1 MSKRAYSCPMAAI
14 APILIAIAAF
24 LVRIINLG
32 SPKGLVFDEVYYVDG
47 ARDLLKY
54 GVEVNG
60 SNPEFI
66 VHPPVG
72 KWLIASGIKLF
83 GDNEF
88 GWRFASA
95 VFGTL
100 LILLF
105 ARLVHV
111 LFYSPLLT
119 ALAAALMALDGLL
132 LVHSRTALLDLFL
145 TFFTLL
151 GVLLWHRNRHIWAGI
166 AFGLAIGCKWSA
178 IYFVAI
184 IGLVA
189 VYRILIAHDIRKTLK
204 PIAAKFAQY
213 GLLPVFVY
221 TLTWAGW
228 FMSDRGWSRQS
239 SKNPLSSWIH
249 YHSEMLNFHTGLTA
263 THPYQANPWSWLIMG
278 RPTSFFYDSP
288 KGCSAENCAQEVLA
302 LGTPLLWWVG
312 SIAIAVVVGYWI
324 KSLINHRIDNAANLV
339 VLGLAAGY
347 LPWFAMQQRTVFTF
361 YAIIIEPFLILA
373 IIYCAKLLLASG
385 LKPVVS
391 QSIVGGV
398 LVLIVVCFLYFIP
411 LFTGQIIT
419 YEDWNLRMWFE
430 SWI

>member
-1 MSKRAYSCPMAAI
+1 MAAI
-14 APILIAIAAF
+14 APILIAVASF
-24 LVRIINLG
+24 VLRLINLG
-32 SPKGLVFDEVYYVDG
+32 LPKGFVFDEVYYVDG

-54 GVEVNG
+54 GVEVDG
-60 SNPEFI
+60 ANPEFI

-72 KWLIASGIKLF
+72 KWLIAGGINLF

-95 VFGTL
+95 VIGTL
-100 LILLF
+100 LILLV

-119 ALAAALMALDGLL
+119 ALGAALMALDGLL

-166 AFGLAIGCKWSA
+166 AFGMAIGCKWSA
-178 IYFVAI
+178 VYFVAV
-184 IGLVA
+184 IGLIA
-189 VYRILIAHDIRKTLK
+189 VYRILIAHDIRKSVK
-204 PIAAKFAQY
+204 PIAAKIAQY

-228 FMSDRGWSRQS
+228 FISDRGWSRQWS
-239 SKNPLSSWIH
+239 TNPLLSWLH
-249 YHSEMLNFHTGLTA
+249 YHSEMLNFHTGLTQ

-278 RPTSFFYDSP
+278 RPTSFFYAAP
-288 KGCSAENCAQEVLA
+288 KGCGAKDCAQEVLA

-312 SIAIAVVVGYWI
+312 TIAVAVVVGYWI
-324 KSLINHRIDNAANLV
+324 KSLIHHRIDAAASIIII
-339 VLGLAAGY
+339 GFAAGY

-361 YAIIIEPFLILA
+361 YAIIVQPFLILA
-373 IIYCAKLLLASG
+373 IVYCAKLLLDSG

-391 QSIVGGV
+391 QSIVGGIFA
-398 LVLIVVCFLYFIP
+398 LIVLCFLFFIP
-411 LFTGQIIT
+411 LFTAQVIT
-419 YEDWNLRMWFE
+419 YEDWRLRMWFD

>member
-1 MSKRAYSCPMAAI
+1 MAAI
-14 APILIAIAAF
+14 APILIALASF
-24 LVRIINLG
+24 VLRIFNLG

-54 GVEVNG
+54 GVEING
-60 SNPEFI
+60 SDPEFI

-72 KWLIASGIKLF
+72 KWLIASGIKIF
-83 GDNEF
+83 GDSEF

-95 VFGTL
+95 LFGTL
-100 LILLF
+100 LILVF

-119 ALAAALMALDGLL
+119 ALGAALMSLDGLL

-145 TFFTLL
+145 TFFTLI

-189 VYRILIAHDIRKTLK
+189 VYRILIKYDIRQTFE
-204 PIAAKFAQY
+204 PIMAKYAQY

-221 TLTWAGW
+221 ALTWSGW
-228 FMSDRGWSRQS
+228 FISNRGWSRQWS
-239 SKNPLSSWIH
+239 NNPLTSWIH
-249 YHSEMLNFHTGLTA
+249 YHSEMLNFHTGLTS

-278 RPTSFFYDSP
+278 RPTLFFYASP
-288 KGCSAENCAQEVLA
+288 SGCSNDNCAQGVLA
-302 LGTPLLWWVG
+302 LGTPILWWVG
-312 SIAIAVVVGYWI
+312 TVAVAVVVGYWI
-324 KSLINHRIDNAANLV
+324 RSLINHHIDAAANLV

-347 LPWFAMQQRTVFTF
+347 LPWFAMQQRTVFSF
-361 YAIIIEPFLILA
+361 YAIIIEPFLIIA
-373 IIYCAKLLLASG
+373 IVYCAKLLLGSG
-385 LKPVVS
+385 LKPVLS
-391 QSIVGGV
+391 QLIVGGV
-398 LVLIVVCFLYFIP
+398 FAVIVLCFLFFLP

>member
-1 MSKRAYSCPMAAI
+1 MAAI

-24 LVRIINLG
+24 LVRIFNLG

-54 GVEVNG
+54 GVEVSG
-60 SNPEFI
+60 SDPEFI

-119 ALAAALMALDGLL
+119 ALGAVLMALDGLL

-151 GVLLWHRNRHIWAGI
+151 GIFLWHRNRHIWAGI

-184 IGLVA
+184 IGLIA
-189 VYRILIAHDIRKTLK
+189 VYRVLIAHDIRKTLK

-213 GLLPVFVY
+213 GLIPVFVY
-221 TLTWAGW
+221 TLTWTGW
-228 FMSDRGWSRQS
+228 FLSDRGWSRGWS
-239 SKNPLSSWIH
+239 NNPLSSWIH
-249 YHSEMLNFHTGLTA
+249 YHSEMLNFHTGLTDS
-263 THPYQANPWSWLIMG
+263 HPYEANPWSWLIMG

-312 SIAIAVVVGYWI
+312 TIAIAVIVGYWI
-324 KSLINHRIDNAANLV
+324 KSLISHRIDMAANIV

-373 IIYCAKLLLASG
+373 IVYCAKLLLASG

-391 QSIVGGV
+391 QSIVGGI
-398 LVLIVVCFLYFIP
+398 LALIILCFLFFIP
-411 LFTGQIIT
+411 LFTGQVIT
-419 YEDWNLRMWFE
+419 YEDWNLRMWFD

>member
-1 MSKRAYSCPMAAI
+1 MAAI
-14 APILIAIAAF
+14 APILIALASF
-24 LVRIINLG
+24 VLRIINLG
-32 SPKGLVFDEVYYVDG
+32 LPRGFVFDEVYYVDG

-54 GVEVNG
+54 GVEVDG
-60 SNPEFI
+60 TNPEFI

-72 KWLIASGIKLF
+72 KWLIASGIRLF

-95 VFGTL
+95 VFATL

-119 ALAAALMALDGLL
+119 ALGAALMALDGLL

-178 IYFVAI
+178 IYFVAV
-184 IGLVA
+184 IGLIA
-189 VYRILIAHDIRKTLK
+189 VYQILVIRDIRKSLQ
-204 PIAAKFAQY
+204 PIAAKFLQY

-221 TLTWAGW
+221 TITWSGW
-228 FMSDRGWSRQS
+228 FISDRGWSRQWS
-239 SKNPLSSWIH
+239 SNPLVSWFH
-249 YHSEMLNFHTGLTA
+249 YHSEMLNFHTGLTEK
-263 THPYQANPWSWLIMG
+263 HPYEANPWSWLIMG

-288 KGCSAENCAQEVLA
+288 KGCGAKDCAQEVLA
-302 LGTPLLWWVG
+302 LGTPILWWVG
-312 SIAIAVVVGYWI
+312 TISIAVVIGYWI
-324 KSLINHRIDNAANLV
+324 KSLINHRVDSAANLV
-339 VLGLAAGY
+339 LLGVVAGY
-347 LPWFAMQQRTVFTF
+347 LPWFAMQQRTVFSF

-373 IIYCAKLLLASG
+373 IVYCAKLLLASG
-385 LKPVVS
+385 LKPSVS
-391 QSIVGGV
+391 QSIVGGIFA
-398 LVLIVVCFLYFIP
+398 LIVLCFIFFIP
-411 LFTGQIIT
+411 LFTGQVIA
-419 YEDWNLRMWFE
+419 YEDWRLRMWFD

>member
-1 MSKRAYSCPMAAI
+1 MAAI

-54 GVEVNG
+54 GVEVSG
-60 SNPEFI
+60 SDPEFI

-119 ALAAALMALDGLL
+119 ALGAVLMALDGLL

-151 GVLLWHRNRHIWAGI
+151 GVFLWHRNRHIWAGI

-184 IGLVA
+184 IGLIA
-189 VYRILIAHDIRKTLK
+189 VYRVLIAHDIRKTLK

-221 TLTWAGW
+221 TLTWSGW

-239 SKNPLSSWIH
+239 SSNPLSSWIH
-249 YHSEMLNFHTGLTA
+249 YHSEMLNFHTGLTDS
-263 THPYQANPWSWLIMG
+263 HPYEANPWNWLVMG

-288 KGCSAENCAQEVLA
+288 KGCSAEICAQEVLA

-312 SIAIAVVVGYWI
+312 TIAIAVVVGYWI
-324 KSLINHRIDNAANLV
+324 KSLISHRIDMAANIV

-373 IIYCAKLLLASG
+373 IVYCAKLLLASG

-391 QSIVGGV
+391 QSIVGGI
-398 LVLIVVCFLYFIP
+398 LALIILCFLFFIP
-411 LFTGQIIT
+411 LFTGQVIT
-419 YEDWNLRMWFE
+419 YEDWNLRMWFD

>member
-1 MSKRAYSCPMAAI
+1 MAAI

-54 GVEVNG
+54 GVEVSG
-60 SNPEFI
+60 SDPEFI

-119 ALAAALMALDGLL
+119 ALGAVLMALDGLL

-184 IGLVA
+184 IGLIA
-189 VYRILIAHDIRKTLK
+189 VYRVLIAHDIRKTLK

-221 TLTWAGW
+221 TLTWTGW
-228 FMSDRGWSRQS
+228 FLSDRGWSRGWS
-239 SKNPLSSWIH
+239 NNPLSSWIH
-249 YHSEMLNFHTGLTA
+249 YHSEMLNFHTGLTDS
-263 THPYQANPWSWLIMG
+263 HPYEANPWNWLVMG

-312 SIAIAVVVGYWI
+312 TIAIAVVVGYWI
-324 KSLINHRIDNAANLV
+324 KSLISHRIDMAANIV

-373 IIYCAKLLLASG
+373 IVYCAKLLLASG

-391 QSIVGGV
+391 QSIVGGI
-398 LVLIVVCFLYFIP
+398 LALIILCFLFFIP
-411 LFTGQIIT
+411 LFTGQVIT
-419 YEDWNLRMWFE
+419 YEDWNLRMWFD

>member
-1 MSKRAYSCPMAAI
+1 MAAI
-14 APILIAIAAF
+14 APILIAITAF

-54 GVEVNG
+54 GVEVSG
-60 SNPEFI
+60 SDPEFI

-119 ALAAALMALDGLL
+119 ALGAVLMALDGLL

-151 GVLLWHRNRHIWAGI
+151 GVFLWHRNRHIWAGI

-184 IGLVA
+184 IGLIA

-213 GLLPVFVY
+213 GLIPVFVY
-221 TLTWAGW
+221 TLTWTGW
-228 FMSDRGWSRQS
+228 FLSDRGWSRGWS
-239 SKNPLSSWIH
+239 NNPLSSWIH
-249 YHSEMLNFHTGLTA
+249 YHSEMLNFHTGLTDS
-263 THPYQANPWSWLIMG
+263 HPYEANPWSWLIMG

-312 SIAIAVVVGYWI
+312 TIAIAVVVGYWI
-324 KSLINHRIDNAANLV
+324 KSLISHRIDMAANIV

-373 IIYCAKLLLASG
+373 IVYCAKLLLASG

-391 QSIVGGV
+391 QSIVGGI
-398 LVLIVVCFLYFIP
+398 LALIILCFLFFIP
-411 LFTGQIIT
+411 LFTGQVIT
-419 YEDWNLRMWFE
+419 YEDWNLRMWFD

>member
-1 MSKRAYSCPMAAI
+1 MAAI

-54 GVEVNG
+54 GVEVSG
-60 SNPEFI
+60 SDPEFI

-83 GDNEF
+83 GDNEL

-119 ALAAALMALDGLL
+119 ALGAVLMALDGLL

-151 GVLLWHRNRHIWAGI
+151 GVFLWHRNRHIWAGI

-184 IGLVA
+184 IGLIA
-189 VYRILIAHDIRKTLK
+189 VYRVLIAHDIRKTLK

-213 GLLPVFVY
+213 GFIPVFVY
-221 TLTWAGW
+221 TLTWTGW
-228 FMSDRGWSRQS
+228 FLSDRGWSRGWS
-239 SKNPLSSWIH
+239 NNPLSSWIH
-249 YHSEMLNFHTGLTA
+249 YHSEMLNFHTGLTDS
-263 THPYQANPWSWLIMG
+263 HPYEANPWNWLVMG

-312 SIAIAVVVGYWI
+312 TIAIAVVVGYWI
-324 KSLINHRIDNAANLV
+324 KSLISHRIDMAANIV

-373 IIYCAKLLLASG
+373 IVYCAKLLLASG

-391 QSIVGGV
+391 QSIVGGI
-398 LVLIVVCFLYFIP
+398 LALIILCFLFFIP
-411 LFTGQIIT
+411 LFTGQVIT
-419 YEDWNLRMWFE
+419 YEDWNLRMWFD

>member
-1 MSKRAYSCPMAAI
+1 MAAI

-54 GVEVNG
+54 GVEVSG
-60 SNPEFI
+60 ADPEFI

-72 KWLIASGIKLF
+72 KWLIASGINLF

-88 GWRFASA
+88 GWRIASA

-373 IIYCAKLLLASG
+373 IVYCAKLLLASG
-385 LKPVVS
+385 LKPVIS

-398 LVLIVVCFLYFIP
+398 LALIVVCFLYFIP

>member
-1 MSKRAYSCPMAAI
+1 MAAI
-14 APILIAIAAF
+14 APVLIAIASF
-24 LVRIINLG
+24 VLRLINLG
-32 SPKGLVFDEVYYVDG
+32 SPKGFVFDEVYYVDG

-54 GVEVNG
+54 GVEVDG
-60 SNPEFI
+60 TNPEFI

-119 ALAAALMALDGLL
+119 ALSAALMALDGLL
-132 LVHSRTALLDLFL
+132 LVYSRTALLDLFL

-151 GVLLWHRNRHIWAGI
+151 GVFLWHRNRHIWAGI

-178 IYFVAI
+178 IYFVAV
-184 IGLVA
+184 IGLIA
-189 VYRILIAHDIRKTLK
+189 VYRIVVASDIRKAVK

-213 GLLPVFVY
+213 GLLPVLVY
-221 TLTWAGW
+221 TLTWTGW
-228 FMSDRGWSRQS
+228 FISDRGWSRQWS
-239 SKNPLSSWIH
+239 TNPLLSWLH
-249 YHSEMLNFHTGLTA
+249 YHSEMLNFHTGLIEK
-263 THPYQANPWSWLIMG
+263 HPYQANPWSWLIMG
-278 RPTSFFYDSP
+278 RPTSFFYAAP
-288 KGCSAENCAQEVLA
+288 KDCGAKDCAQEVLA
-302 LGTPLLWWVG
+302 LGTPILWWVG
-312 SIAIAVVVGYWI
+312 TIALSVLIGYWI
-324 KSLINHRIDNAANLV
+324 KSLIHHRIDAAATIV
-339 VLGLAAGY
+339 IIGFAAGY

-373 IIYCAKLLLASG
+373 IIYCAKLLLDSG

-391 QSIVGGV
+391 QSIVGGIFA
-398 LVLIVVCFLYFIP
+398 LIVLCFLYFMP
-411 LFTGQIIT
+411 LFTAQVIT

>member
-1 MSKRAYSCPMAAI
+1 MAVV
-14 APILIAIAAF
+14 APILIALASF
-24 LVRIINLG
+24 VLRVINLG
-32 SPKGLVFDEVYYVDG
+32 LPKGLVFDEVYYVDG

-54 GVEVNG
+54 GVEIDG
-60 SNPEFI
+60 TNPEFI

-72 KWLIASGIKLF
+72 KWLIASGIELF

-95 VFGTL
+95 VFGSL

-119 ALAAALMALDGLL
+119 ALGAALMALDGLL

-145 TFFTLL
+145 TFFTVL
-151 GVLLWHRNRHIWAGI
+151 GIFLWHRNRHIWAGI

-178 IYFVAI
+178 IYFVAV
-184 IGLVA
+184 IGLIA
-189 VYRILIAHDIRKTLK
+189 VYRILVAQDIRRSVK

-213 GLLPVFVY
+213 GVLPVLVY
-221 TLTWAGW
+221 LLTWTGW
-228 FMSDRGWSRQS
+228 FISDRGWSRQWS
-239 SKNPLSSWIH
+239 TNPLLSWLH
-249 YHSEMLNFHTGLTA
+249 YHSEMLNFHTGLTQ

-278 RPTSFFYDSP
+278 RPTSFFYAAP
-288 KGCSAENCAQEVLA
+288 KECGAKDCAQEVLA
-302 LGTPLLWWVG
+302 LGTPILWWVG
-312 SIAIAVVVGYWI
+312 TIALAVVIGYWI
-324 KSLINHRIDNAANLV
+324 KTLIHHRIDAAATIIV
-339 VLGLAAGY
+339 IGLAAGY

-361 YAIIIEPFLILA
+361 YAIVIQPFLILA
-373 IIYCAKLLLASG
+373 IVYCAKLLLGSG

-391 QSIVGGV
+391 QSIVGG
-398 LVLIVVCFLYFIP
+398 LFALIVLCFLYFIP
-411 LFTGQIIT
+411 LFTAQVIT
-419 YEDWNLRMWFE
+419 YEDWRLRMWFE

>member
-1 MSKRAYSCPMAAI
+1 MAAI
-14 APILIAIAAF
+14 APILIALASF
-24 LVRIINLG
+24 VLRIFNLG

-83 GDNEF
+83 GDSEF

-100 LILLF
+100 LILVF

-119 ALAAALMALDGLL
+119 ALGAALMSLDGLL

-145 TFFTLL
+145 TFFTLI
-151 GVLLWHRNRHIWAGI
+151 GVLLWHRNRHIWAGV

-189 VYRILIAHDIRKTLK
+189 VYRILIEKDIRKSLK

-213 GLLPVFVY
+213 GLLPVLVY
-221 TLTWAGW
+221 ALTWSGW
-228 FMSDRGWSRQS
+228 FVSDRGWSRQWS
-239 SKNPLSSWIH
+239 SNPFTSWIH
-249 YHSEMLNFHTGLTA
+249 YHSEMLNFHTGLTD

-288 KGCSAENCAQEVLA
+288 SGCSTDNCAQEVLA
-302 LGTPLLWWVG
+302 LGTPILWWVG
-312 SIAIAVVVGYWI
+312 TIAIAVVVGYWI
-324 KSLINHRIDNAANLV
+324 RSLINHRIDAAANLV

-347 LPWFAMQQRTVFTF
+347 LPWFAMQQRTVFSF

-373 IIYCAKLLLASG
+373 IVYCAKLLLSSG
-385 LKPVVS
+385 FKPVVS
-391 QSIVGGV
+391 QSIVGGIFA
-398 LVLIVVCFLYFIP
+398 LILLCFLFFFP
-411 LFTGQIIT
+411 LFTGQVIT
-419 YEDWNLRMWFE
+419 YEDWNLRMWFN

>member
-1 MSKRAYSCPMAAI
+1 MAAI
-14 APILIAIAAF
+14 APILIALASF
-24 LVRIINLG
+24 VLRIINLG
-32 SPKGLVFDEVYYVDG
+32 LPKGFVFDEVYYVDG

-54 GVEVNG
+54 GVEVDG
-60 SNPEFI
+60 TNPEFI

-83 GDNEF
+83 GDSEF

-95 VFGTL
+95 VFATL

-119 ALAAALMALDGLL
+119 ALGAALMALDGLL

-178 IYFVAI
+178 VYFVAV
-184 IGLVA
+184 IGLIA
-189 VYRILIAHDIRKTLK
+189 VYQILVSRDIRKSLK
-204 PIAAKFAQY
+204 PIMAKFLQY
-213 GLLPVFVY
+213 GVLPISVY
-221 TLTWAGW
+221 TLTWTGW
-228 FMSDRGWSRQS
+228 FISDRGWSRQWS
-239 SKNPLSSWIH
+239 SNPLVSWLH
-249 YHSEMLNFHTGLTA
+249 YHSEILNFHTGLTEK
-263 THPYQANPWSWLIMG
+263 HPYEANPWSWLVMG

-288 KGCSAENCAQEVLA
+288 KDCGAKDCAQEVLA
-302 LGTPLLWWVG
+302 LGTPILWWIG
-312 SIAIAVVVGYWI
+312 TISIAVVIGYWI
-324 KSLINHRIDNAANLV
+324 KSLIHHRVDSAANIV
-339 VLGLAAGY
+339 VLGVVAGY
-347 LPWFAMQQRTVFTF
+347 LPWFAMQQRTVFSF
-361 YAIIIEPFLILA
+361 YAIIIQPFLIIA
-373 IIYCAKLLLASG
+373 IVYCAKLLLGSG

-391 QSIVGGV
+391 QSIVGGIFA
-398 LVLIVVCFLYFIP
+398 LIVLCFIFFIP
-411 LFTGQIIT
+411 LFTGQVIT
-419 YEDWNLRMWFE
+419 YEDWRLRMWFE

>member
-1 MSKRAYSCPMAAI
+1 MAVI
-14 APILIAIAAF
+14 APILIALASF
-24 LVRIINLG
+24 VLRVINLG
-32 SPKGLVFDEVYYVDG
+32 LPKGFVFDEVYYVDG

-54 GVEVNG
+54 GVEIDG
-60 SNPEFI
+60 TNPEFI

-119 ALAAALMALDGLL
+119 ALGAALMALDGLL

-145 TFFTLL
+145 TFFTLM

-166 AFGLAIGCKWSA
+166 VFGLAIGCKWSA
-178 IYFVAI
+178 VYFVAI
-184 IGLVA
+184 VGLIA
-189 VYRILIAHDIRKTLK
+189 VYRILIAHDFRKSFK
-204 PIAAKFAQY
+204 PIAAKIAQY
-213 GLLPVFVY
+213 GLLPLFVY

-228 FMSDRGWSRQS
+228 FISDRGWSRQWS
-239 SKNPLSSWIH
+239 TNPLLSWLH
-249 YHSEMLNFHTGLTA
+249 YHSEMLNFHTGLTQ

-278 RPTSFFYDSP
+278 RPTSFFYASP
-288 KGCSAENCAQEVLA
+288 KGCGAKDCAQEVLA
-302 LGTPLLWWVG
+302 LGTPILWWVG
-312 SIAIAVVVGYWI
+312 TIAVAVVVGYWI
-324 KSLINHRIDNAANLV
+324 KSLIHHRIDAAATIV
-339 VLGLAAGY
+339 VIGLAAGY
-347 LPWFAMQQRTVFTF
+347 LPWFAMQQRTVFAF
-361 YAIIIEPFLILA
+361 YAIVIQPFLILA
-373 IIYCAKLLLASG
+373 IVYCAKLLLGSG

-391 QSIVGGV
+391 QSIVGG
-398 LVLIVVCFLYFIP
+398 LFALIVLCFLYFLP
-411 LFTGQIIT
+411 LFTAQVIT
-419 YEDWNLRMWFE
+419 YEDWRLRMWFE

>member
-1 MSKRAYSCPMAAI
+1 MAAI

-54 GVEVNG
+54 GVEVSG
-60 SNPEFI
+60 ADPEFI

-119 ALAAALMALDGLL
+119 ALGAALMALDGLL

-398 LVLIVVCFLYFIP
+398 LALIVVCFLYFIP